1 MKILVD
7 HTIQYNNTQYYGH
20 IEDILTMDYRHVM
33 PVGVLGS
40 GLSVLYLYQEV
51 CPRQVYSTVQHKYNV
66 LTIMMVCLV
75 SVVLV
80 WVVWARGCLNH
91 SLTNFNHHA

>member
-33 PVGVLGS
+33 PVAGPIINQD
-40 GLSVLYLYQEV
+40 Y
-51 CPRQVYSTVQHKYNV
+51 C
-66 LTIMMVCLV
+66 
-75 SVVLV
+75 
-80 WVVWARGCLNH
+80 
-91 SLTNFNHHA
+91 